1 MYRVRDLRPR
11 WSTKRRTDFSCATLY
26 IINPKRVLII
36 HVKAYFNSVYLL
48 VLNRSVDTNRRFSQ
62 LCERAWNPVWLGG
75 RFVTGNR
82 QLWKLSCKPNRG
94 VHCVMKTV
102 WLAGILILCL
112 PIPSLCCGVANDKST
127 FMQLHPRWC
136 LLVQYAVFM
145 PAAFHC
151 GLWDQLHCAC
161 LLLWANSRLSLL
173 VARVLFRCCCHILAI
188 IQLCNVHLA

>member
-36 HVKAYFNSVYLL
+36 HVKAYFNSLYLL

-136 LLVQYAVFM
+136 LLVQYAVYASCLSLWTVRSVALCLF
-145 PAAFHC
+145 AALGEFTAVTTC
-151 GLWDQLHCAC
+151 GTCVVS
-161 LLLWANSRLSLL
+161 LLLSYSRNYSAL
-173 VARVLFRCCCHILAI
+173 
-188 IQLCNVHLA
+188 